1 MVKISIAGT
10 GKIVEEV
17 LGMFCREFPTRIEVT
32 GILAREQSI
41 ERAVDLCEQYAQKAF
56 VFTDFN
62 RMLDE
67 AEADYVYI
75 ANANHV
81 HHPYA
86 KQAILAGKN
95 VIVEK
100 PIAVSRVQT
109 EELFDLALQKC
120 VYCLP
125 AFSLMYMPLYSKIAE
140 LLPRLGTI
148 RMVNCNFAQYSSR
161 YDRYLRGEMTPAFDP
176 ECHGGAL
183 MDLNVYNLCFT
194 IGLFGPPR
202 TCHYMKNVGYNGID
216 TSGTLVLHY
225 PDFAATLSAAKD
237 SNGVSFACIQGEK
250 GYISCKGPVSI
261 LGEFTLHLNGQE
273 PVTYKAEEGPNR
285 LSYEFDQFIKLLED
299 RKNCAIQ
306 VPFVSRVAQEIANA
320 INRMQEL
327 I

>member
-1 MVKISIAGT
+1 MKISIVGT

-17 LGMFCREFPTRIEVT
+17 LDMFCREFADRIEVT
-32 GILAREQSI
+32 GILAREHSI
-41 ERAVDLCEQYAQKAF
+41 EHAVDLCEKYAQKAF
-56 VFTDFN
+56 VFTDFD
-62 RMLDE
+62 RMLAE

-81 HHPYA
+81 HHAYA

-120 VYCLP
+120 VYCMP
-125 AFSLMYMPLYSKIAE
+125 AFSLLYMPLYSKIVE
-140 LLPRLGTI
+140 QLPRLGVI
-148 RMVNCNFAQYSSR
+148 RMVSCNFAQYSSR
-161 YDRYLRGEMTPAFDP
+161 YDRYLKGVITPAFDP

-216 TSGTLVLHY
+216 TSGTLMLHY
-225 PDFAATLSAAKD
+225 PDFAASLSAAKD
-237 SNGVSFACIQGEK
+237 SNGTSFACIQGEK
-250 GYISCKGPVSI
+250 GYIEVKGSVSI
-261 LGEFTLHLNGQE
+261 LSEFTLYLNGEE
-273 PVTYKAEEGPNR
+273 PVTFKAEEGPHR
-285 LSYEFDQFIKLLED
+285 LSYEFDQFTKLLED
-299 RKNCAIQ
+299 RSNCTIQ
-306 VPFVSRVAQEIANA
+306 IPFVTRVALEIANA
-320 INRMQEL
+320 INRIQEL

>member
-1 MVKISIAGT
+1 MKISIVGT

-17 LGMFCREFPTRIEVT
+17 LDMFCREFADRIEVT
-32 GILAREQSI
+32 GILAREHSI
-41 ERAVDLCEQYAQKAF
+41 EHAVDLCEKYAQKAF
-56 VFTDFN
+56 VFTDFD
-62 RMLDE
+62 RMLAE

-81 HHPYA
+81 HHAYA

-120 VYCLP
+120 VYCMP
-125 AFSLMYMPLYSKIAE
+125 AFSLLYMPLYSKIVE
-140 LLPRLGTI
+140 QLPRLGVI
-148 RMVNCNFAQYSSR
+148 RMVSCNFAQYSSR
-161 YDRYLRGEMTPAFDP
+161 YDRYLKGVITPAFDP

-216 TSGTLVLHY
+216 TSGTLMLHY
-225 PDFAATLSAAKD
+225 PDFAASLSAAKD
-237 SNGVSFACIQGEK
+237 SNGTSFACIQGEK
-250 GYISCKGPVSI
+250 GYIEVKGSVSI
-261 LGEFTLHLNGQE
+261 LSEFTLHLNGEE
-273 PVTYKAEEGPNR
+273 PVTFKAEEGPHR
-285 LSYEFDQFIKLLED
+285 LSYEFDQFTKLLED
-299 RKNCAIQ
+299 RSNCTIQ
-306 VPFVSRVAQEIANA
+306 IPFVTRVALEIANA

>member
-1 MVKISIAGT
+1 MKISIVGT

-17 LGMFCREFPTRIEVT
+17 LDMFCREFADRIEVT
-32 GILAREQSI
+32 GILAREHSI
-41 ERAVDLCEQYAQKAF
+41 EHAVDLCEKYAQKAF
-56 VFTDFN
+56 VFTDFD
-62 RMLDE
+62 RMLAE

-81 HHPYA
+81 HHAYA

-120 VYCLP
+120 VYCMP
-125 AFSLMYMPLYSKIAE
+125 AFSLLYMPLYSKIVE
-140 LLPRLGTI
+140 QLPRLGVI
-148 RMVNCNFAQYSSR
+148 RMVSCNFAQYSSR
-161 YDRYLRGEMTPAFDP
+161 YDRYLKGVITPAFDP

-216 TSGTLVLHY
+216 TSGTLMLHY
-225 PDFAATLSAAKD
+225 PDFAASLSAAKD
-237 SNGVSFACIQGEK
+237 SNGTSFACIQGEK
-250 GYISCKGPVSI
+250 GYIEVKGSVSI
-261 LGEFTLHLNGQE
+261 LSEFTLHLNGEE
-273 PVTYKAEEGPNR
+273 PVTFKAEEGPHR
-285 LSYEFDQFIKLLED
+285 LSYEFDQFTKLLED
-299 RKNCAIQ
+299 RSNCTIQ
-306 VPFVSRVAQEIANA
+306 IPFVTRVALEIANA
-320 INRMQEL
+320 INRIQEL

>member
-1 MVKISIAGT
+1 MKISIVGT

-17 LGMFCREFPTRIEVT
+17 LDMFCREFADRIEVT
-32 GILAREQSI
+32 GILAREHSI
-41 ERAVDLCEQYAQKAF
+41 EHAVDLCEKYAQKAF
-56 VFTDFN
+56 VFTDFD
-62 RMLDE
+62 RMLAE

-81 HHPYA
+81 HHAYA

-120 VYCLP
+120 VYCMP
-125 AFSLMYMPLYSKIAE
+125 AFSLLYMPLYSKIVE
-140 LLPRLGTI
+140 QLPRLGVI

-161 YDRYLRGEMTPAFDP
+161 YDRYLKGVITPAFDP

-216 TSGTLVLHY
+216 TSGTLMLHY
-225 PDFAATLSAAKD
+225 PDFAASLSAAKD
-237 SNGVSFACIQGEK
+237 SNGTSFACIQGEK
-250 GYISCKGPVSI
+250 GYIEVKGSVSI
-261 LGEFTLHLNGQE
+261 LSEFTLHLNGEE
-273 PVTYKAEEGPNR
+273 PVTFKAEEGPHR
-285 LSYEFDQFIKLLED
+285 LSYEFDQFTKLLED
-299 RKNCAIQ
+299 RSNCTIQ
-306 VPFVSRVAQEIANA
+306 IPFVTRVALEIANA
-320 INRMQEL
+320 INRIQEL

>member
-1 MVKISIAGT
+1 MKISIVGT

-17 LGMFCREFPTRIEVT
+17 LDMFCREFADRIEVT
-32 GILAREQSI
+32 GILAREHSI
-41 ERAVDLCEQYAQKAF
+41 EHAVDLCEKYAQKAF
-56 VFTDFN
+56 VFTDFD
-62 RMLDE
+62 RMLAE

-81 HHPYA
+81 HHAYA

-120 VYCLP
+120 VYCMP
-125 AFSLMYMPLYSKIAE
+125 AFSLLYMPLYSKIVE
-140 LLPRLGTI
+140 QLPRLGVI
-148 RMVNCNFAQYSSR
+148 RMVSCNFAQYSSR
-161 YDRYLRGEMTPAFDP
+161 YDRYLKGVITPAFDP

-216 TSGTLVLHY
+216 TSGTLMLHY
-225 PDFAATLSAAKD
+225 PDFAASLSAAKD
-237 SNGVSFACIQGEK
+237 SNGTSFACIQGEK
-250 GYISCKGPVSI
+250 GYIEVKGSVSI
-261 LGEFTLHLNGQE
+261 LSEFTLHLNGEE
-273 PVTYKAEEGPNR
+273 PVTFKAEEGPHR
-285 LSYEFDQFIKLLED
+285 LSYEFDQFTKLLED
-299 RKNCAIQ
+299 RSNCTIQ
-306 VPFVSRVAQEIANA
+306 IPFVTRVALEIANA

-327 I
+327 T